1 MAGLSPSA
9 VRDSPWWQGSAE
21 IDRDPDLLRL
31 AAAPVKVEVDIPFR
45 LDVDAVYTLRGPRQ
59 VGKSTLLKRVVA
71 ILLKDRGVP
80 PRAILYFDVEGAGI
94 ETVLRLRNAL
104 TGYITWART
113 TNPGDRLYLLLDEVT
128 GVRNWGNVVRALY
141 REGYLDN
148 ATVIATGSN
157 ALDLA
162 RGGESAPGRRGE
174 RDITH
179 PDWIL
184 MPLSFR
190 DYLRA
195 HDAELVG
202 RLAELDEAGRHR

>member
-1 MAGLSPSA
+1 MRAMAGLSPSA

-104 TGYITWART
+104 TGYITWAR
-113 TNPGDRLYLLLDEVT
+113 
-128 GVRNWGNVVRALY
+128 
-141 REGYLDN
+141 
-148 ATVIATGSN
+148 
-157 ALDLA
+157 
-162 RGGESAPGRRGE
+162 
-174 RDITH
+174 
-179 PDWIL
+179 
-184 MPLSFR
+184 
-190 DYLRA
+190 
-195 HDAELVG
+195 
-202 RLAELDEAGRHR
+202 